1 MSSRAQLCDV
11 CLLLVVAAVLVQC
24 SSAFSGLTGIRR
36 SPDYFN
42 DYYRRIVKKR
52 FDEDRPYYR
61 WTPQMF
67 QRYAGTFKRSIP
79 DSESLELCVPPT
91 ESCDPDLRSTACCG
105 ELQCLPDTEGFSCQ
119 SPTAQSEAD
128 IRVSGDSESEESESD
143 DSPAGADLSRP
154 SWLGR
159 APIPFAARDW

>member
-42 DYYRRIVKKR
+42 DYYRRIVK
-52 FDEDRPYYR
+52 
-61 WTPQMF
+61 
-67 QRYAGTFKRSIP
+67 KRSIP